1 MFTPSCIPSVDF
13 GKSNA
18 KVIKIRTRTS
28 AARRKKEKAAIYAAL
43 SNNQKT
49 TKQAKLTYFSLFA
62 PCGQSMW
69 QSRQEPPQLLQPP
82 QHPPRFR
89 CRCSE
94 RITSTVIIN
103 NNINISIVGVFILSV
118 TFISVR
124 NVCQD
129 MKPTAVPAQGCC
141 DESPPQPAEP

>member
-1 MFTPSCIPSVDF
+1 MFTLSCIPTVDF

-18 KVIKIRTRTS
+18 KVIKNRTRTS
-28 AARRKKEKAAIYAAL
+28 AARRKKEPLKPFKPLKPLNKEKAAIYAAF

-49 TKQAKLTYFSLFA
+49 TKQAKLTYFSFRT
-62 PCGQSMW
+62 PCGQSMR

-94 RITSTVIIN
+94 RITKTVIIS
-103 NNINISIVGVFILSV
+103 NNINISIVGVFI
-118 TFISVR
+118 
-124 NVCQD
+124 
-129 MKPTAVPAQGCC
+129 
-141 DESPPQPAEP
+141 